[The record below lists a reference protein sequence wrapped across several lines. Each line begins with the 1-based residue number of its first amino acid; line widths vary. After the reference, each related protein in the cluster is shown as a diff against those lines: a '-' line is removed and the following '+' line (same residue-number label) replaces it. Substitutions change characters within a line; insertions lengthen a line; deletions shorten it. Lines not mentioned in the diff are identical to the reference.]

1 MFRIL
6 RAFAWM
12 RWRAL
17 INALERTGG
26 RDTLERFSIAID
38 KIGPIVAAVLLVPS
52 MIGVS
57 ALSAVGGYILAAEPG
72 YLPVA
77 GVILRAFA
85 LALTGLAIVGPIL
98 LPVMERTNPVRLMLL
113 PIPRATLYIAQVS
126 GALADP
132 WTVLAL
138 PLVIFLPVGFAAGQ
152 AYAAAAATIVAGL
165 LFLCVI
171 VGLSTLT

>member
-17 INALERTGG
+17 INAFERTGG

-77 GVILRAFA
+77 GIILRAFA
-85 LALTGLAIVGPIL
+85 LALSGRDVLVVEKADAVGAETSSRNSEVIHAGIYYAPGSLKARLCIEGH
-98 LPVMERTNPVRLMLL
+98 PRQCRTQRRCR
-113 PIPRATLYIAQVS
+113 PRR
-126 GALADP
+126 AD
-132 WTVLAL
+132 A
-138 PLVIFLPVGFAAGQ
+138 
-152 AYAAAAATIVAGL
+152 
-165 LFLCVI
+165 
-171 VGLSTLT
+171 

>member
-17 INALERTGG
+17 INAFERTGG

-85 LALTGLAIVGPIL
+85 LALSGLAIVGPIF

-113 PIPRATLYIAQVS
+113 PIPRATLYVAQVS

-132 WTVLAL
+132 WTVIAL
-138 PLVIFLPVGFAAGQ
+138 PLVIF
-152 AYAAAAATIVAGL
+152 
-165 LFLCVI
+165 
-171 VGLSTLT
+171 